1 VRKRSVD
8 LAFIPLILP
17 SCALRISFCTFLTF
31 CFATGFTSN
40 HRLTLFIDGVSAMTA
55 PVHSV
60 GEGAT
65 YARMTV
71 SLNGW
76 GVEMVGGTLYL
87 ECGLLFEGEEGSVD
101 TARHAHSFCAILLTT
116 LIALCVFQLPPVDL
130 CQCWPLPI
138 FQSCRYEATRAVLQ
152 FCTQHSRIMKL
163 RNVDEGLWFRDIH
176 GGPHAFGLEPSSSR
190 WEDDESS

>member
-1 VRKRSVD
+1 
-8 LAFIPLILP
+8 
-17 SCALRISFCTFLTF
+17 
-31 CFATGFTSN
+31 
-40 HRLTLFIDGVSAMTA
+40 MTA

-101 TARHAHSFCAILLTT
+101 TARHAHSLLCYF
-116 LIALCVFQLPPVDL
+116 ADEFDCPRRVSVASSG
-130 CQCWPLPI
+130 PLPVL
-138 FQSCRYEATRAVLQ
+138 ATSNLSKLQ
-152 FCTQHSRIMKL
+152 
-163 RNVDEGLWFRDIH
+163 V
-176 GGPHAFGLEPSSSR
+176 
-190 WEDDESS
+190 